1 MVNYSNKNHEKK
13 SGLVGLGLDNKD
25 GHTRITKGDNYYLCG
40 GSEETHDRMV
50 ETTIKFN
57 ENLDR
62 KGKELTDLSKGEFLD
77 MMHDASD

>member
-1 MVNYSNKNHEKK
+1 MVKHNSQKKPK
-13 SGLVGLGLDNKD
+13 SGIVGLGLDNKD
-25 GHTRITKGDNYYLCG
+25 GHKRVTKGDNFYLCG

-62 KGKELTDLSKGEFLD
+62 KGKNLTDLSKNEFLD
-77 MMHDASD
+77 MMNDASE